1 MREQPAALRN
11 LGRFRRLV
19 YRLQGVITGAPDRD
33 RGRVYVCCYR
43 DSYQLGRYNSTR
55 SPGSYGKFRVSDDLP
70 YLGPAGRP
78 KRAAQ
83 DR

>member
-1 MREQPAALRN
+1 MSVVIPIATDWGVKQ
-11 LGRFRRLV
+11 
-19 YRLQGVITGAPDRD
+19 YRAFPL
-33 RGRVYVCCYR
+33 
-43 DSYQLGRYNSTR
+43 
-55 SPGSYGKFRVSDDLP
+55 SYGKFRVSDDLP